1 MKMWKK
7 VLGISMSMLLAFTPA
22 VYAAPAVYD
31 VAADASV
38 LEDGTKIYPGD
49 SISGAA
55 AIYLGQDNLD
65 AGVSE
70 EMTDGVWTNES
81 AQVYKAF
88 FQDLSPAYLLKSRG
102 YALWA
107 VNAEITETT
116 PGEEKQLHAFDV
128 DETDWFGETVTPN
141 AAYAAKDVSVT
152 LTADDAPDGMI
163 FTGWS
168 VAYSDGTLVNLA
180 DLGLT
185 DDMLETPEPLVYT
198 IVKTDKIPCFCA
210 LYEEG
215 DTPEPETDAPET
227 SAPETDAPETNAPE
241 TDAPETNA
249 PETDPVVVEE
259 GYTLSVTSND
269 GSMTVSNS
277 YENLAAGSQMNI
289 RTGMVNEKGEAFA
302 GWMITPD
309 SVTAES
315 LGFSAYSNDIT
326 LTMPAQ
332 DITLTALY
340 YETETATPE
349 TTPTTY
355 MVTVDNGTSD
365 VTYAEGGST
374 VTITAYDAPENMV
387 FSHWASNSDDV
398 NFADMYA
405 STTTFLMPYS
415 NVTVYPVYIDST
427 FTVTADSTVTAVT
440 TPIGNNQA
448 RPGDGV
454 TVTAAAAPSG
464 QKLSGFKVT
473 TDKDGAEVA
482 MDAVDTASGT
492 GTFTMPASNVTVSA
506 VYETAVYN
514 IYFAEGSTD
523 KLSYY
528 GTTTAGQTI
537 TLVAAKVDNATVSGW
552 TVTAA
557 DGTAVPVT
565 TVDEQTVTFVMPA
578 QNVTAGVSYAYKTAY
593 TLTVENGTGG
603 GSYYEGTAVTITANA
618 AADGQRFVKWTLAEG
633 SGTIADPASATT
645 TFTMGAANARVTAV
659 YEQSAYTLTVNN
671 GSGSG
676 TYGGHDSVSITANYP
691 SAGKEFDSWSVV
703 SGGATLA
710 NAASFYGTLTLNGA
724 NAEVTANYKDGPSAD
739 SNAITGID
747 NEGEYLKGTT
757 LSFTAVGAGMDNT
770 APNPGDYRYR
780 PTGYQIS
787 TVSGSWTA
795 APYSTSMA
803 INAAGDYT
811 LTVTYAKDVY
821 DGSNWVADGTTTTKS
836 LNFHV
841 VNNLSVQTGDTSP
854 IIPLAGTAGG
864 ALALIIV
871 LLLLRRRKN

>member
-1 MKMWKK
+1 
-7 VLGISMSMLLAFTPA
+7 
-22 VYAAPAVYD
+22 
-31 VAADASV
+31 
-38 LEDGTKIYPGD
+38 
-49 SISGAA
+49 
-55 AIYLGQDNLD
+55 
-65 AGVSE
+65 
-70 EMTDGVWTNES
+70 
-81 AQVYKAF
+81 
-88 FQDLSPAYLLKSRG
+88 
-102 YALWA
+102 
-107 VNAEITETT
+107 
-116 PGEEKQLHAFDV
+116 
-128 DETDWFGETVTPN
+128 
-141 AAYAAKDVSVT
+141 
-152 LTADDAPDGMI
+152 
-163 FTGWS
+163 
-168 VAYSDGTLVNLA
+168 
-180 DLGLT
+180 
-185 DDMLETPEPLVYT
+185 
-198 IVKTDKIPCFCA
+198 
-210 LYEEG
+210 
-215 DTPEPETDAPET
+215 
-227 SAPETDAPETNAPE
+227 
-241 TDAPETNA
+241 
-249 PETDPVVVEE
+249 
-259 GYTLSVTSND
+259 
-269 GSMTVSNS
+269 
-277 YENLAAGSQMNI
+277 
-289 RTGMVNEKGEAFA
+289 
-302 GWMITPD
+302 
-309 SVTAES
+309 
-315 LGFSAYSNDIT
+315 
-326 LTMPAQ
+326 
-332 DITLTALY
+332 
-340 YETETATPE
+340 
-349 TTPTTY
+349 
-355 MVTVDNGTSD
+355 
-365 VTYAEGGST
+365 
-374 VTITAYDAPENMV
+374 
-387 FSHWASNSDDV
+387 
-398 NFADMYA
+398 
-405 STTTFLMPYS
+405 
-415 NVTVYPVYIDST
+415 
-427 FTVTADSTVTAVT
+427 
-440 TPIGNNQA
+440 
-448 RPGDGV
+448 
-454 TVTAAAAPSG
+454 
-464 QKLSGFKVT
+464 
-473 TDKDGAEVA
+473 
-482 MDAVDTASGT
+482 
-492 GTFTMPASNVTVSA
+492 
-506 VYETAVYN
+506 
-514 IYFAEGSTD
+514 
-523 KLSYY
+523 
-528 GTTTAGQTI
+528 
-537 TLVAAKVDNATVSGW
+537 
-552 TVTAA
+552 
-557 DGTAVPVT
+557 
-565 TVDEQTVTFVMPA
+565 MPA

-691 SAGKEFDSWSVV
+691 SAGKEFDNWSVV